1 MVAESQETHAHWF
14 SRHMLL
20 QSMISLKP
28 KIQMKNCETPI
39 LANGNI
45 FPMSYGQD
53 SDMLYG
59 VYGTCL
65 KFQYVRSHCVQT

>member
-1 MVAESQETHAHWF
+1 MVVEAQGTRAHWF

-28 KIQMKNCETPI
+28 EIQMKNREIPI

-45 FPMSYGQD
+45 FPMSYGRAYY
-53 SDMLYG
+53 MFCR
-59 VYGTCL
+59 VCGTCL
-65 KFQYVRSHCVQT
+65 KFLYVRSHYVQT